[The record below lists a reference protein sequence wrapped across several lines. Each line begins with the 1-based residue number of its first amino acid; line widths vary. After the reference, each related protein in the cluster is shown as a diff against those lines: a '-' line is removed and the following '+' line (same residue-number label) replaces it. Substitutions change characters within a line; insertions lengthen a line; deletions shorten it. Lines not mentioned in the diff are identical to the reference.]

1 MDPLKS
7 SKAPLL
13 ADNEQIGS
21 PDTTKVK
28 HWYWDNW
35 MFLALS
41 AALCFAVANLTIGDV
56 AHLGFTSIFYFNSG
70 ALIVCVAYFAV
81 PKFRGAGQGNPLSTN
96 GKFDF
101 HKLVLYIA
109 GAVFGLGIYGA
120 VNTTFYFCH
129 RAGLNIGIAATIW
142 GFTAILSSIME
153 YNFFNT
159 ELQKYHIFGLVHMLL
174 AVMFISL
181 SAGYHE
187 EDQSYTPSAVVAA

>member
-1 MDPLKS
+1 M
-7 SKAPLL
+7 
-13 ADNEQIGS
+13 
-21 PDTTKVK
+21 
-28 HWYWDNW
+28 
-35 MFLALS
+35 
-41 AALCFAVANLTIGDV
+41 
-56 AHLGFTSIFYFNSG
+56 GFTSIFYFNSG
-70 ALIVCVAYFAV
+70 SLLVCVAYFAV
-81 PKFRGAGQGNPLSTN
+81 PKFRGVGHGSPLSTN

-101 HKLVLYIA
+101 HRLVLYIA

-181 SAGYHE
+181 SAG
-187 EDQSYTPSAVVAA
+187 

>member
-13 ADNEQIGS
+13 ADNEQVGNIIN
-21 PDTTKVK
+21 TKEK
-28 HWYWDNW
+28 HWYWDDW
-35 MFLALS
+35 KLLALS

-70 ALIVCVAYFAV
+70 ALIVCVAYFTL
-81 PKFRGAGQGNPLSTN
+81 PKFRGAGQGNPLNTN

-101 HKLVLYIA
+101 HRLVLYIA

-181 SAGYHE
+181 SAGYQE
-187 EDQSYTPSAVVAA
+187 DDQSYTPSAVVAA